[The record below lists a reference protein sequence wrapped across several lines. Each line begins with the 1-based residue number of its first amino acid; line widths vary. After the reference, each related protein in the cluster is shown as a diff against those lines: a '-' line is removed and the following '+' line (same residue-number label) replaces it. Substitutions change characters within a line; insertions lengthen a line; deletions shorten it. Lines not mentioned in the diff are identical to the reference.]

1 MRYSY
6 FRMNLNQSFLK
17 DYRTKKEEDYGGIS
31 RNITEGKRADGGKPA
46 YWKGKAIIMHSVC
59 LLLISDRDSVACLL
73 PLRVRQESR
82 YRVEVRAE
90 CPESV
95 TTQS

>member
-17 DYRTKKEEDYGGIS
+17 EYRTKKEEDYGGIS
-31 RNITEGKRADGGKPA
+31 HNITEGNRVDGGKPA
-46 YWKGKAIIMHSVC
+46 CWKGKAIIMHGVW
-59 LLLISDRDSVACLL
+59 LLLISNRDSAVCLL

-82 YRVEVRAE
+82 YKVEVRAE
-90 CPESV
+90 CRV
-95 TTQS
+95 RVKTQS